1 MNEPMYGMRRA
12 NGEWLTTEIE
22 GVRCVP
28 VFRNAA
34 AAQRVHHRVGTLL
47 VYRPQPLDATAVERL
62 TRRTPDLKF
71 WLVDE
76 FAPKA
81 DLTPGRWLSPE
92 EIVTPGRDDDKA
104 IVMPSRDDGYAMAA

>member
-1 MNEPMYGMRRA
+1 MNEPMYAMQRA

-22 GVRCVP
+22 GVRCLP
-28 VFRNAA
+28 VFRDAA
-34 AAQRVHHRVGTLL
+34 AARRVHRRVGALM
-47 VYRPQPLDATAVERL
+47 VYRPQPLDTAVIERL
-62 TRRTPDLKF
+62 KRQTPELKF

-92 EIVTPGRDDDKA
+92 EVITMGREGD
-104 IVMPSRDDGYAMAA
+104 YAMTA